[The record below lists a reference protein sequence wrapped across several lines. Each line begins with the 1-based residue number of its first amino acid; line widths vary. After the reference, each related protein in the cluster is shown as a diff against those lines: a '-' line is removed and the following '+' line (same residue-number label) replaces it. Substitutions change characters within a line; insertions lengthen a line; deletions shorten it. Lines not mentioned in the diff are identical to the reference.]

1 MRSDE
6 VNVPTTPSRLT
17 VAASVELPVPVLRAA
32 DVPEKQRTREH
43 VGAMKRCQAWGP
55 TGRRRASIMIM
66 CGACGGW
73 ERKEEER
80 KAESRSDGQ
89 AVVVGQSSVH
99 SLEFKLGLIQRNAE

>member
-1 MRSDE
+1 M
-6 VNVPTTPSRLT
+6 NVPTTPSRLT

-43 VGAMKRCQAWGP
+43 VGAMERCQAWGA

-66 CGACGGW
+66 CCACGAW
-73 ERKEEER
+73 ERKGEER
-80 KAESRSDGQ
+80 KGESRSDGQ

-99 SLEFKLGLIQRNAE
+99 SLESLGIARLNTA

>member
-1 MRSDE
+1 M
-6 VNVPTTPSRLT
+6 NVPTTPSRLT

-43 VGAMKRCQAWGP
+43 VGAMKRCQAWGA

-66 CGACGGW
+66 CGACGAW
-73 ERKEEER
+73 ERKGEER
-80 KAESRSDGQ
+80 KGVSRSDGQ

>member
-43 VGAMKRCQAWGP
+43 VGAMKRCQAWGA

-66 CGACGGW
+66 CGACGAW
-73 ERKEEER
+73 ERKGEER
-80 KAESRSDGQ
+80 RGKESRGEM
-89 AVVVGQSSVH
+89 GR
-99 SLEFKLGLIQRNAE
+99 L

>member
-1 MRSDE
+1 M
-6 VNVPTTPSRLT
+6 NVPTTPSRLT

-55 TGRRRASIMIM
+55 TGRRRVSIMIM
-66 CGACGGW
+66 CGACGAW
-73 ERKEEER
+73 ERKGEER
-80 KAESRSDGQ
+80 TGESRSDGQ